1 MSTQAQAPTRYAA
14 LSLLIKQGESKASNL
29 ANALGIS
36 VQAMRKH
43 LRSLEE
49 EGLVEANPSGG
60 RPGRPSNSWR
70 LTRLG
75 TKQFHDGSEDF
86 ALGLLDSMITT
97 LPPETVTA
105 LLKQQAIEKAVTY
118 KQQIGEGSIKQRV
131 ENLAKLRRSEGYV
144 SESFESDDG
153 VSFCL
158 NEFHCSVQRIAEEF
172 PSVCDQ
178 ELLLIR
184 RTFPDCE
191 VERVHWRLEGGHSC
205 GFQISPCTRNG

>member
-1 MSTQAQAPTRYAA
+1 MTTQAQAPTRYAA
-14 LSLLIKQGESKASNL
+14 LSLLIKQGASSASDL

-36 VQAMRKH
+36 VQAMRRH
-43 LRSLEE
+43 LRSLEQ
-49 EGLVEANPSGG
+49 EGLVEANQSGG
-60 RPGRPSNSWR
+60 GLGRPSNCWR

-75 TKQFHDGSEDF
+75 TKQFHDGSEDL

-105 LLKQQAIEKAVTY
+105 LLKQQAIAKALTY

-131 ENLAKLRRSEGYV
+131 ENLAKIRRSEGYV
-144 SESFESDDG
+144 TESFESEDG
-153 VSFCL
+153 GSFCL

-184 RTFPDCE
+184 QTFPDCE

-205 GFQISPCTRNG
+205 GFQISLIPADG